1 MIVAQ
6 RHFPLEYLYMLFVK
20 QDVDV
25 DEIVAGTRKWDDR
38 YLGSMIHAVELYED
52 RRKVK
57 QVIQEF
63 LSGKNKGAFKLTN
76 PSSKR
81 AWLRELLIAFYSNDT
96 WRKES
101 GAQMPKDNPISYPY
115 IEGRFPLMAGL
126 KLGRVAC
133 ALVTFIDESWACP
146 DTAIEFDLARAKQ
159 KVRNALTGLSFVA
172 AFEAAHYVNEKWKK
186 DGNEGNL
193 VSFHCHA
200 VVWATHYSQLARRRT
215 RIKPKHLRRCR
226 FRPILGSKTGVRFD
240 RLKKADDVCR
250 AVCYQAKMP
259 ARGYR
264 TVTQASGKKTQKSA
278 NLSYIQRYRLFD
290 ALKQYDLLDF
300 WLAGGE
306 GTTIFHA
313 ARKKLAEHRR
323 KHRERELRMLQPRF
337 LNHRLHESRAF

>member
-1 MIVAQ
+1 
-6 RHFPLEYLYMLFVK
+6 MLFVK

-25 DEIVAGTRKWDDR
+25 DEIVAGTRKWDDL
-38 YLGSMIHAVELYED
+38 YLGSTIHAVELYED

-115 IEGRFPLMAGL
+115 IERRVPLMAGL
-126 KLGRVAC
+126 KEGRVVC

-146 DTAIEFDLARAKQ
+146 VTAIEFDLARAKQ

-200 VVWATHYSQLARRRT
+200 VVWATHYSQLTRRRK
-215 RIKPKHLRRCR
+215 RIKPR

-240 RLKKADDVCR
+240 RLKKTDDVCR
-250 AVCYQAKMP
+250 VVCYQAKMP

-264 TVTQASGKKTQKSA
+264 TVVKANGKKTQKAA
-278 NLSYIQRYRLFD
+278 NLTYIQRYRLFK
-290 ALKQYDLLDF
+290 ALQQHDLLDF

-306 GTTIFHA
+306 GKKIFGA

-337 LNHRLHESRAF
+337 LNHRLHELRAF

>member
-1 MIVAQ
+1 
-6 RHFPLEYLYMLFVK
+6 MLFVK

-25 DEIVAGTRKWDDR
+25 DEIVAGTRKWDDL
-38 YLGSMIHAVELYED
+38 YLGSTIHAVELYED
-52 RRKVK
+52 ASKVK
-57 QVIQEF
+57 RVIQEF
-63 LSGKNKGAFKLTN
+63 LSGRNKGAFKLTN

-96 WRKES
+96 WRKEC
-101 GAQMPKDNPISYPY
+101 GAPDPKDDPDNPYN
-115 IEGRFPLMAGL
+115 EGRVPLMAGL
-126 KLGRVAC
+126 KLGWVVC

-146 DTAIEFDLARAKQ
+146 DTAIEFDLERAKQ
-159 KVRNALTGLSFVA
+159 KVRNALTGLSFIA
-172 AFEAAHYVNEKWKK
+172 AFEAAYYTNEKWKK
-186 DGNEGNL
+186 NGTEGNL
-193 VSFHCHA
+193 ISFHCHA
-200 VVWATHYSQLARRRT
+200 VVWATHYSQLTRRRK
-215 RIKPKHLRRCR
+215 RIKPR

-240 RLKKADDVCR
+240 ALRKADDVCR

-264 TVTQASGKKTQKSA
+264 TVVKPNGKKTQKA
-278 NLSYIQRYRLFD
+278 AKLSFWQRYQLFK
-290 ALKQYDLLDF
+290 ALQQYDLLDF

-306 GTTIFHA
+306 GKTIFGA

>member
-25 DEIVAGTRKWDDR
+25 DEIVAGTRKWDDL
-38 YLGSMIHAVELYED
+38 YLGSTIHAVELYED

-63 LSGKNKGAFKLTN
+63 LSGRNKRAFKLTN

-115 IEGRFPLMAGL
+115 IERRVPLMAGL
-126 KLGRVAC
+126 KEGRVVC

-146 DTAIEFDLARAKQ
+146 DTAIEFDLTRAKQ
-159 KVRNALTGLSFVA
+159 KVRNALTGLSFIA
-172 AFEAAHYVNEKWKK
+172 TFEAAYYVNEKWKK
-186 DGNEGNL
+186 YGKEGN
-193 VSFHCHA
+193 VISFHCHA
-200 VVWATHYSQLARRRT
+200 VVWATHYSQLARRRK
-215 RIKPKHLRRCR
+215 RIKPR

-240 RLKKADDVCR
+240 RLKKTDDVCR

-264 TVTQASGKKTQKSA
+264 TVVKPNGKKTQKA
-278 NLSYIQRYRLFD
+278 AKLSFWQRYQLFKG
-290 ALKQYDLLDF
+290 LQQYDLLDF

-306 GTTIFHA
+306 GKTIFGA

>member
-1 MIVAQ
+1 
-6 RHFPLEYLYMLFVK
+6 MLFVK

-25 DEIVAGTRKWDDR
+25 DEIVAGTQKWDDL

-63 LSGKNKGAFKLTN
+63 LSGRNKGAFKLTN
-76 PSSKR
+76 PWSKR
-81 AWLRELLIAFYSNDT
+81 AWLRELLIAFYSNDA

-115 IEGRFPLMAGL
+115 IEGRLSLMAGL
-126 KLGRVAC
+126 KEGRVVC
-133 ALVTFIDESWACP
+133 ALVTFIDESWACL

-186 DGNEGNL
+186 NGEKGNL

-200 VVWATHYSQLARRRT
+200 VVWATHYSQLARRRK
-215 RIKPKHLRRCR
+215 RIKPR

-240 RLKKADDVCR
+240 RLKKTDDVCR
-250 AVCYQAKMP
+250 VVCYQAKMP

-264 TVTQASGKKTQKSA
+264 TVVKANGKKTQKA
-278 NLSYIQRYRLFD
+278 AKLSFWQRYQLFKG
-290 ALKQYDLLDF
+290 LQQYDLLDF

-306 GTTIFHA
+306 GKKIFGA

-323 KHRERELRMLQPRF
+323 KRRERELRMLQPRF
-337 LNHRLHESRAF
+337 LNHRLHELRAF